1 VPGVVIGA
9 ALSDRAPQ
17 GFIRT
22 ALGLVLVGSGIVTI
36 QKGDPN
42 VWPIAA
48 AVAALGLGAILAAPR
63 ILHRRREREAAEL
76 ALDSATG

>member
-1 VPGVVIGA
+1 VVIGA
-9 ALSDRAPQ
+9 ALSSKAPT

-22 ALGLVLVGSGIVTI
+22 ALGVVLIGSGIVTI

-48 AVAALGLGAILAAPR
+48 LIAGIGLGAVLAAPR
-63 ILHRRREREAAEL
+63 ILHRRRQREAAEL
-76 ALDSATG
+76 ALESAS

>member
-1 VPGVVIGA
+1 M
-9 ALSDRAPQ
+9 
-17 GFIRT
+17 
-22 ALGLVLVGSGIVTI
+22 TI

-63 ILHRRREREAAEL
+63 ILHSAAN
-76 ALDSATG
+76 AKPRSWRSTSAG